1 MFSSRNI
8 MNDGEEAAEVAK
20 QFNFLENTLLKHR
33 TLTIFGEI
41 RQEVAQRTVE
51 KLLALSYD
59 SDAPITIFVGSDRLR
74 RTSISRRRK
83 RTATRCRIRA
93 S

>member
-41 RQEVAQRTVE
+41 RQGSGAAHRGEA
-51 KLLALSYD
+51 
-59 SDAPITIFVGSDRLR
+59 VGVVL
-74 RTSISRRRK
+74 
-83 RTATRCRIRA
+83 
-93 S
+93 